1 MTPHYAVPTQRLSH
15 AWDRGHF
22 AVPTRPMRPLSGHRA
37 AHMPELTAPLVP
49 ITLLMGLGVVAG
61 FCALLALRRA
71 GLRFTW
77 ALVPAPLA
85 YLAWLIDWHVGLA
98 LFAGVATA
106 AGTGLYWHLEDT
118 ERGGEEA
125 AKVRDSLSVSRWAWS
140 LWQRRRLAERRVLKG
155 RIALGTTRRG
165 GVCWVPF
172 GASQGVHSL
181 IVGATGGGKTVTQ
194 AAIAQAHILAGLP
207 AIVIDPKGDE
217 HLRAVLVDAAA
228 RSGMPFREWSPSG
241 DAVYNPFQRGNPT
254 EVADKAIAG
263 QRWSEE
269 HYREATRRLLGK
281 VLGTLRAAGCWPPTM
296 SQIVRH
302 MDPECL
308 AALAAEI
315 GGPVAEEVCEY
326 VDGLSARARSD
337 LGGGRD
343 RLAVLVEGELGP
355 RLDPFLA
362 SLGAPQIRLDQAFSE
377 REVIYFH
384 IDADRYPAASQLL
397 AAALVTDLVS
407 LVAERQ
413 GGKARGLLVIDE
425 FAALAPREVR
435 RLFARAR
442 GAGLSLALGT
452 QSLADLRGTDPD
464 DASDT
469 FTEQVFTNVSYMVVH
484 READPESAERLAGVA
499 GTVPGWSM
507 TRKVGGGLW
516 QPREGTKTRERE
528 YVIGPDQFKRLR
540 PGRAVV
546 IQPTEK
552 RPAEVVKVFEARRLG
567 SEKQR

>member
-1 MTPHYAVPTQRLSH
+1 VTPHFAQPTPRL
-15 AWDRGHF
+15 
-22 AVPTRPMRPLSGHRA
+22 RPLSGHRA
-37 AHMPELTAPLVP
+37 AHMPELTAHLVP
-49 ITLLMGLGVVAG
+49 GALMLGLGVAAG
-61 FCALLALRRA
+61 FCALLLLRRA

-77 ALVPAPLA
+77 ALVPVPLA
-85 YLAWLIDWHVGLA
+85 CLLWPIDWRPGLV
-98 LFAGVATA
+98 LFAGIATTVG
-106 AGTGLYWHLEDT
+106 AGIYWHLEDT

-125 AKVRDSLSVSRWAWS
+125 AKAREALGVARW
-140 LWQRRRLAERRVLKG
+140 LWALRQRRSLREQRLVKG

-172 GASQGVHSL
+172 GASHGVHSL

-194 AAIAQAHILAGLP
+194 AALAQAHVLAGLP
-207 AIVIDPKGDE
+207 AIVVDPKGDE
-217 HLRAVLVDAAA
+217 HLRQVLIDAAQ
-228 RSGMPFREWSPSG
+228 RSGMPFREWSPIG
-241 DAVYNPFQRGNPT
+241 RAVYNPFERGNPT
-254 EVADKAIAG
+254 EIADKAIAG

-269 HYREATRRLLGK
+269 HYREASRRLLGK
-281 VLGTLRAAGCWPPTM
+281 VLATLRAAGEWPPTM
-296 SQIVRH
+296 SQVVRH
-302 MDPECL
+302 MDPERL
-308 AALAAEI
+308 DALAARV
-315 GGPVAEEVCEY
+315 GGQVGEDVAEY

-355 RLDPFLA
+355 RLDPSLPGAEPAERINLGEALA
-362 SLGAPQIRLDQAFSE
+362 AG
-377 REVIYFH
+377 EVVYFH

-407 LVAERQ
+407 LVAELQ
-413 GGKARGLLVIDE
+413 GGAARGLLVIDE
-425 FAALAPREVR
+425 FAALAAREVK

-469 FTEQVFTNVSYMVVH
+469 FTEQVFTNVSYLVVH
-484 READPESAERLAGVA
+484 READPDSAERLAGVA
-499 GTVPGWSM
+499 GTVPSWSM
-507 TRKVGGGLW
+507 TRKVRPGLW

-546 IQPTEK
+546 IQPTADP
-552 RPAEVVKVFEARRLG
+552 PAEVVKVFEAREMG
-567 SEKQR
+567 SA

>member
-1 MTPHYAVPTQRLSH
+1 MRSH
-15 AWDRGHF
+15 AH
-22 AVPTRPMRPLSGHRA
+22 HREA
-37 AHMPELTAPLVP
+37 PELTAPLVP
-49 ITLLMGLGVVAG
+49 VALDVAIGAAVG
-61 FCALLALRRA
+61 FCALLLLRRA

-77 ALVPAPLA
+77 ALVPVPLA
-85 YLAWLIDWHVGLA
+85 YLLWLIDWHAGLV
-98 LFAGVATA
+98 LFAGIATA
-106 AGTGLYWHLEDT
+106 AGAGLYWHLEDT

-125 AKVRDSLSVSRWAWS
+125 GKARDSLGVARWLWA
-140 LWQRRRLAERRVLKG
+140 LWQRRSLRERRLVKG

-172 GASQGVHSL
+172 GASNGVHSL

-194 AAIAQAHILAGLP
+194 AAIAQAHILAGVP
-207 AIVIDPKGDE
+207 AIVVDPKGDE
-217 HLRAVLVDAAA
+217 HLREVLIDAAA
-228 RSGMPFREWSPSG
+228 RSGMPFREWSPTGS
-241 DAVYNPFQRGNPT
+241 AVYNPFERGNPT
-254 EVADKAIAG
+254 EIADKAIAG

-269 HYREATRRLLGK
+269 HYREASRRLLGK
-281 VLGTLRAAGCWPPTM
+281 VLGTLRVAGNWPPTM
-296 SQIVRH
+296 SQVVRH
-302 MDPECL
+302 MDPERL
-308 AALAAEI
+308 DALAAQV
-315 GGPVAEEVCEY
+315 GGQVGEDVAEY
-326 VDGLSARARSD
+326 VDGLSPRAKSD

-343 RLAVLVEGELGP
+343 RLAVLVEGELGA
-355 RLDPFLA
+355 RLDPSLA
-362 SLGAPQIRLDQAFSE
+362 GAGAQRIGLE
-377 REVIYFH
+377 RALSAGEVVYFH

-407 LVAERQ
+407 LVAELQ

-425 FAALAPREVR
+425 FAALAAREVK

-469 FTEQVFTNVSYMVVH
+469 FTEQVFTNVSYLVVH
-484 READPESAERLAGVA
+484 READPDSAERLAGVA

-507 TRKVGGGLW
+507 TRKVRPGFW

-540 PGRAVV
+540 PGQAVV

-552 RPAEVVKVFEARRLG
+552 RPAEVVKVFQPRRMG
-567 SEKQR
+567 SA